1 MQEAVFKLT
10 EQAVAPI
17 YARVSVAMEKMGKPL
32 AA

>member
-1 MQEAVFKLT
+1 VFKLT

-17 YARVSVAMEKMGKPL
+17 SARMTIAMEKMAKPL